1 VLVSH
6 VTYLLIRLVRCDSVH
21 IFITYIRLDML
32 GSFLWIRKHSHDRAI
47 PRNQK
52 DVDCKR
58 DSEIL
63 EFFILQQ

>member
-1 VLVSH
+1 
-6 VTYLLIRLVRCDSVH
+6 
-21 IFITYIRLDML
+21 ML